1 MPFQES
7 ESCRASNPGYGEPQ
21 PQPHAWGRPEEGG
34 GGLPGAARPP
44 FLIALSGAAEGEL
57 ARAGVFH
64 HTLVKPVGRRELG
77 DLLREAKRQI
87 RL

>member
-1 MPFQES
+1 MPSKQS
-7 ESCRASNPGYGEPQ
+7 GLRRTPTPTPRLGAAGG
-21 PQPHAWGRPEEGG
+21 GG